1 MERHASRPLHR
12 PETETSF
19 GYRPDEGAELGASG
33 NPKSRHHGPA
43 KPLGKLSVGIGIGMI
58 GNHWAWVLGIF
69 LGNVI
74 TQSKGE
80 NSEKKTTIQNSSVF
94 EKCNQ
99 KVPITCWECQWLGD
113 FWPGDLFGARTAEG
127 RSVASLSSEIIGIIS
142 PGEEMPF
149 SFLEKL
155 ADATR
160 LDSEGPH
167 LGKYGSGMSLGFQPR
182 WSFCRLFPQRESTA
196 KKGWKVGQIEAMLPK
211 QVSQPRLVGDK
222 LLKLREAGG
231 WYPDSSPDP
240 GSILS
245 NR

>member
-1 MERHASRPLHR
+1 MDSGEPKVTSQHFRKKCPAPLLILSGLIMMERHASRPLHR

-99 KVPITCWECQWLGD
+99 KVPITC
-113 FWPGDLFGARTAEG
+113 
-127 RSVASLSSEIIGIIS
+127 
-142 PGEEMPF
+142 
-149 SFLEKL
+149 
-155 ADATR
+155 
-160 LDSEGPH
+160 
-167 LGKYGSGMSLGFQPR
+167 
-182 WSFCRLFPQRESTA
+182 
-196 KKGWKVGQIEAMLPK
+196 
-211 QVSQPRLVGDK
+211 
-222 LLKLREAGG
+222 
-231 WYPDSSPDP
+231 
-240 GSILS
+240 
-245 NR
+245 